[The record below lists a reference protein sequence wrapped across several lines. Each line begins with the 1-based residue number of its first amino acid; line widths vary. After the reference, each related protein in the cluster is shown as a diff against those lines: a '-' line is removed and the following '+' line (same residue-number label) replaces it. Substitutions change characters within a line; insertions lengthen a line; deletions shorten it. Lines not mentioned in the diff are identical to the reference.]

1 MVFIDTSFGIK
12 SGESPPRPV
21 YKFRCQICNSTDKK
35 EKETKKK
42 NPTKK
47 MSLTL
52 CSSLRSWQMGILNK
66 RPFHN
71 LKIKQLSIQIHKTT
85 ST

>member
-12 SGESPPRPV
+12 SAESPPCPV

-35 EKETKKK
+35 KKSNK
-42 NPTKK
+42 T

-52 CSSLRSWQMGILNK
+52 CSSLRSWQLGILNK

-71 LKIKQLSIQIHKTT
+71 LKIKQLSIQILKTT